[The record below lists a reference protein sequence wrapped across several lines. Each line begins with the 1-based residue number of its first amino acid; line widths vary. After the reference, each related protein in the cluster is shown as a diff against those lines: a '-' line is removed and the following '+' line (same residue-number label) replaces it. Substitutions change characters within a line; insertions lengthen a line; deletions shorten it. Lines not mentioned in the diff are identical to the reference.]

1 MAHNKTHTDIKSL
14 LTELKKTL
22 IEIRDSEP
30 SVKKKHIDHQVA
42 LIDSTLLVPPR
53 HYMKRFKTHLTMCK
67 NMLSSLYKNHSKA
80 LDSLEQT
87 FNEALK
93 QQKQNVMLQ
102 DEEPTHYSTI
112 AKSAA
117 YIFRAQH
124 DNMPSDQKQYQ
135 SKKDELDDT
144 IGLLESISQQ
154 NSTDK
159 NMIHATIN
167 AINDGKNELKAHTSG
182 FSRFIYGWCSCH
194 KPESYNV
201 TTKDLDDLMSTNMTA
216 QQ

>member
-1 MAHNKTHTDIKSL
+1 MAHNETNTNIKSL
-14 LTELKKTL
+14 LTKLKNTL

-30 SVKKKHIDHQVA
+30 NVKKKHIDHQVA
-42 LIDSTLLVPPR
+42 LIDSTLLVPPQ
-53 HYMKRFKTHLTMCK
+53 HYIKRFKTHLTMCK
-67 NMLSSLYKNHSKA
+67 NMLSRLYKNHSTA

-87 FNEALK
+87 FNAALK
-93 QQKQNVMLQ
+93 QQKQNVTLQ
-102 DEEPTHYSTI
+102 DEEPIHYSTI

-124 DNMPSDQKQYQ
+124 NNMPSDQKQYQ
-135 SKKDELDDT
+135 SKKEELNDT

-154 NSTDK
+154 NNTDK
-159 NMIHATIN
+159 KMIDATIN
-167 AINDGKNELKAHTSG
+167 AINDGKNELKTHTNSL
-182 FSRFIYGWCSCH
+182 SRFIYGWCTCH

-201 TTKDLDDLMSTNMTA
+201 TTKDLDHLMSTKMTA